1 MNYNAPFFSLE
12 EKGQTALGPALLLSV
27 LLAGRVPGSKVH
39 PRACVDTYKIQIVC
53 VCTTNRS
60 SSVQMDWLI
69 EELEVWMVS
78 ITVCVSIYG
87 FIPNSFTI
95 SSNKMCVCTILSK
108 YILQ

>member
-78 ITVCVSIYG
+78 IFQHCL
-87 FIPNSFTI
+87 P
-95 SSNKMCVCTILSK
+95 MLMPH
-108 YILQ
+108 